1 MYLTYPL
8 EWAELRISCVRL
20 LMASTL
26 LHVGRLTFPAGW
38 KAPSHRHPFT
48 ELLVILEGRMAVQTD
63 RWSRDVSAGDVVAY
77 PPELRHGEQAA
88 IPHGGRIE
96 MILLSGQM
104 RASLDGVI
112 ADVCG
117 RVRTLAR
124 WMVEEY
130 SSTYAGRQQIAEIWC
145 AALDAELQRLASD
158 RAPEAFEDLRRF
170 MRTRLKDAHA
180 VEDLAN
186 RCHLSPFHF
195 IRKYRGAV
203 GRTPMEDLRHMR
215 IEAACDLLLTTDW
228 PLKRI
233 ADEVGFCDEYYF
245 SRAFK
250 QRMRVSPGTFR
261 RRDARAP

>member
-1 MYLTYPL
+1 
-8 EWAELRISCVRL
+8 
-20 LMASTL
+20 MASTL
-26 LHVGRLTFPAGW
+26 LHVGRLSFHADW
-38 KAPSHRHPFT
+38 RAPSHSHPFT
-48 ELLVILEGRMAVQTD
+48 EVLVLLEGRMTVQTD
-63 RWSRDVSAGDVVAY
+63 RWSQEVSAGDVVAY

-96 MILLSGQM
+96 MILLSGPM

-112 ADVCG
+112 EDVRG
-117 RVRTLAR
+117 RVRTLAQ

-130 SSTYAGRQQIAEIWC
+130 SSTYAGRRQIAETWC
-145 AALDAELQRLASD
+145 AALDAELLRLTSAHV
-158 RAPEAFEDLRRF
+158 PEVFEDLRRF

-180 VEDLAN
+180 VEDLAE

-215 IEAACDLLLTTDW
+215 LEAACDLLLTTDW

-233 ADEVGFCDEYYF
+233 AAEVGFCDEYYF

-250 QRMRVSPGTFR
+250 QRMQVSPGTFR
-261 RRDARAP
+261 RRDARPT